1 MGYNSRWLEKFS
13 LGPFTRNQ
21 GDQLAKEELIK
32 FEGTVTEL
40 MRGGMFR
47 VEIKEPKH
55 EVIAQIN
62 GKMRMYKIKVL
73 LGDTVELEV
82 SPYDLNKG
90 RITRRL

>member
-1 MGYNSRWLEKFS
+1 MEKFS
-13 LGPFTRNQ
+13 LGQVANSQ
-21 GDQLAKEELIK
+21 GDQLKEELVQ

-40 MRGGMFR
+40 LRGGMFR
-47 VEIKEPKH
+47 VEINESKH

-73 LGDTVELEV
+73 LGDSVELEV
-82 SPYDLNKG
+82 SPYDLSKG

>member
-1 MGYNSRWLEKFS
+1 M
-13 LGPFTRNQ
+13 GPFTRNQ

-32 FEGTVTEL
+32 FEGIVTEL

-55 EVIAQIN
+55 GVIAQIN

-82 SPYDLNKG
+82 SPYDLTKG

>member
-1 MGYNSRWLEKFS
+1 MGPL
-13 LGPFTRNQ
+13 TRNQ

-32 FEGTVTEL
+32 FEGIVTEL

-47 VEIKEPKH
+47 IELKEPKH
-55 EVIAQIN
+55 ELIAQIN
-62 GKMRMYKIKVL
+62 GKMHMYKIKVL

-90 RITRRL
+90 RITRRI

>member
-1 MGYNSRWLEKFS
+1 M
-13 LGPFTRNQ
+13 GPFTRNQ

-32 FEGTVTEL
+32 FKGIVTEL

-47 VEIKEPKH
+47 VEIKQPKH

-82 SPYDLNKG
+82 SPYDLSKG

>member
-1 MGYNSRWLEKFS
+1 M
-13 LGPFTRNQ
+13 GPFTRNQ

-32 FEGTVTEL
+32 FEGIVIEL

-47 VEIKEPKH
+47 VELKEPKH

-73 LGDTVELEV
+73 VGDTVEVEV
-82 SPYDLNKG
+82 SPYDLTKG

>member
-1 MGYNSRWLEKFS
+1 M
-13 LGPFTRNQ
+13 
-21 GDQLAKEELIK
+21 AKEELIK
-32 FEGTVTEL
+32 FEGIVIEL

-47 VEIKEPKH
+47 VELKEPKH

-73 LGDTVELEV
+73 VGDTVEVEV
-82 SPYDLNKG
+82 SPYDLTKG

>member
-1 MGYNSRWLEKFS
+1 
-13 LGPFTRNQ
+13 
-21 GDQLAKEELIK
+21 LAKEELIK
-32 FEGTVTEL
+32 FEGIVIEL

-73 LGDTVELEV
+73 VGDTVELEV
-82 SPYDLNKG
+82 SPYDLTKG

>member
-1 MGYNSRWLEKFS
+1 M
-13 LGPFTRNQ
+13 GPFTRNQ

-32 FEGTVTEL
+32 FEGIVTEL

-90 RITRRL
+90 RITRRF

>member
-1 MGYNSRWLEKFS
+1 
-13 LGPFTRNQ
+13 
-21 GDQLAKEELIK
+21 LAKEELIK
-32 FEGTVTEL
+32 FEGIVIEL

-47 VEIKEPKH
+47 VELKEPKH

-73 LGDTVELEV
+73 VGDTVEVEV
-82 SPYDLNKG
+82 SPYDLTKG

>member
-1 MGYNSRWLEKFS
+1 M
-13 LGPFTRNQ
+13 
-21 GDQLAKEELIK
+21 AKEELIK

-47 VEIKEPKH
+47 VQIDQPNH

-73 LGDTVELEV
+73 LGDRVELEI
-82 SPYDLNKG
+82 SSYDLSKG

>member
-1 MGYNSRWLEKFS
+1 MG
-13 LGPFTRNQ
+13 PVTRNQ

-32 FEGTVTEL
+32 FEGIVTEL

-62 GKMRMYKIKVL
+62 GKMRMFKIKVL

>member
-1 MGYNSRWLEKFS
+1 M
-13 LGPFTRNQ
+13 
-21 GDQLAKEELIK
+21 AKEELIK
-32 FEGTVTEL
+32 FEGIVIEL

-62 GKMRMYKIKVL
+62 GKMRMHKIKVL
-73 LGDTVELEV
+73 VGDTVELEV